1 MEDLYPSTGFS
12 EDHLDTESCVTA
24 ATVGEGVVTG
34 NTGGTTTDSEHHQL
48 RCMNGDEREH
58 ALIARLDVVLPNQP
72 TFLDLPGLGTP
83 TRSMLELQAETSLKP
98 CPPDM
103 DLEDLAY
110 LGAKGAMT
118 VPAGKLLSELLTS
131 YVQFVHPYMPI
142 VDLEDVMGAVYSG
155 DDTKEISLMLFQ
167 AIMFAGSAFVDLEL
181 LKNEGYINRRDARR
195 KMFRKV
201 KLLYNLDY
209 DLDRISRVQTLL
221 LMTYWVENPND
232 GREKE
237 FYHWMGICL
246 ETAKLV
252 GLNHS
257 SVLAQVDLKARRLR
271 ERLWWSCFM
280 RDRLISLSARKP
292 LRIRDE
298 DHDVPMLGLDDFE
311 QGMLPDRYDSVLHE
325 YAREGVRT
333 ALAQLCIQKVRLC
346 VSIGHILTTRYT
358 VLGNTAGQAPE
369 LTMMMMP
376 KKMGSD
382 ANEYDDFL
390 QCEEALDLWYH
401 NLPQICSYGS
411 LPAGVAVGQHGS
423 EILLVHQAVLTMLYS
438 TTSGAL
444 HRPQILPE
452 APVQPMARELQQL
465 SARRVREAAVSIAEM
480 AESLHSRNLVRFLPP
495 VGVTVLM
502 PSALI
507 SLLDMRSYG
516 PSVHSVHFRRFLQCM
531 RVLHKLRDTYPS
543 ADPTYFFLEAAYWK
557 ISPAHPTSPP
567 PLGTLLNWENGKTP
581 VLRSATMPVEPFAMH
596 EDNISAPGLG
606 FQTPPATDEQE
617 SQVLVSID
625 QSQLDQQPEG
635 TAIVDHGFDAWADFD
650 TWSDILL
657 TQDTGLFDLNME
669 QALDFDFNQSWAG
682 KD

>member
-12 EDHLDTESCVTA
+12 EGHLDPESCVTA
-24 ATVGEGVVTG
+24 ATVSEGVVTG
-34 NTGGTTTDSEHHQL
+34 NTGGTTTDSEHHQP
-48 RCMNGDEREH
+48 RRTNGDERPH
-58 ALIARLDVVLPNQP
+58 ALIARLVVVLPDQSTLP
-72 TFLDLPGLGTP
+72 DLPGLGTP
-83 TRSMLELQAETSLKP
+83 TRSILGLQAEASLKP
-98 CPPDM
+98 CPPNM
-103 DLEDLAY
+103 DLEDFAF

-118 VPAGKLLSELLTS
+118 VPGGKLLSELLAS
-131 YVQFVHPYMPI
+131 YVQFVHPYMPV
-142 VDLEDVMGAVYSG
+142 VDLEDLMGAVYSG
-155 DDTKEISLMLFQ
+155 DDAKEISLMLFQ

-181 LKNEGYINRRDARR
+181 LKNEGYTNRRDARR

-201 KLLYNLDY
+201 KSANH
-209 DLDRISRVQTLL
+209 L

-271 ERLWWSCFM
+271 KRLWWSCFM

-311 QGMLPDRYDSVLHE
+311 QGMLPDRYNSVLHG

-346 VSIGHILTTRYT
+346 VSIGHVLTTRYT

-382 ANEYDDFL
+382 VNEYDDFL
-390 QCEEALDLWYH
+390 QCEEALDIWYH

-411 LPAGVAVGQHGS
+411 FPAGVTVGQHGF
-423 EILLVHQAVLTMLYS
+423 EILLVHQAVLSMLYS

-452 APVQPMARELQQL
+452 APVQLMARELQQS

-480 AESLHSRNLVRFLPP
+480 AESLHSRNLVRLLPP
-495 VGVTVLM
+495 VSVTVLM

-531 RVLHKLRDTYPS
+531 RVLHKLRDIYPS
-543 ADPTYFFLEAAYWK
+543 ADPAYFFLEAAYWK

-581 VLRSATMPVEPFAMH
+581 VLRNSTVPVEPFAMH
-596 EDNISAPGLG
+596 EDDVSASGLS
-606 FQTPPATDEQE
+606 FSILPTTDEKD

-625 QSQLDQQPEG
+625 QSQLDQQPEE
-635 TAIVDHGFDAWADFD
+635 TAIVDDGFDAWADFD

-682 KD
+682 KH